1 MKEINLSF
9 LCVRVNQ
16 ERDGIFMENNKDW
29 KELEEWNAKNEA
41 KNKFYENS
49 ELKKTRDINAKKF
62 SKMANIFSFTVIT
75 PIMIITLVLTIIILL
90 FLVVFFHHLK
100 VDTET
105 EILQQ
110 LKNEYSRDFVI
121 VEENIIS
128 DKLKIYKIS
137 PKNNKN
143 IVFKAV
149 QSNFKQHN
157 DYKEYL
163 IKDAIQAYL
172 NTLNGTNIKVA
183 DSTTLSNNQQ
193 YYKLKYGINISTY
206 SELPDAVKEIYN
218 CNDYISKKLKKE
230 FKNINFYF
238 NGYLSL
244 NNWTTEISN
253 NIYNK
258 SLDTYIYEAQHSYI
272 EYLKSNNLTYSDISD
287 L

>member
-75 PIMIITLVLTIIILL
+75 PIVITTLVLIIIILL
-90 FLVVFFHHLK
+90 FLGVFFHHLK

-163 IKDAIQAYL
+163 IKDAMKAYL
-172 NTLNGTNIKVA
+172 NTLDSTNIKVT

-193 YYKLKYGINISTY
+193 YYKLKYGISISTY
-206 SELPDAVKEIYN
+206 SEIPDAVKEIYN
-218 CNDYISKKLKKE
+218 CNDYISKKLNKE

-272 EYLKSNNLTYSDISD
+272 EYLKSNNLTDPDISD

>member
-1 MKEINLSF
+1 
-9 LCVRVNQ
+9 
-16 ERDGIFMENNKDW
+16 MENNNDW
-29 KELEEWNAKNEA
+29 KELKEWNAQNEV

-49 ELKKTRDINAKKF
+49 ELKEARDMNAKKF
-62 SKMANIFSFTVIT
+62 SKIASIFSFTIMT
-75 PIMIITLVLTIIILL
+75 PIMIVMLALTIVILL
-90 FLVVFFHHLK
+90 FLGVFFHHLK

-110 LKNEYSRDFVI
+110 LKNEYSQDFVI

-128 DKLKIYKIS
+128 DNLKIYKIS

-163 IKDAIQAYL
+163 IKDAMKAYL
-172 NTLNGTNIKVA
+172 NTLDSTNIKVT

-193 YYKLKYGINISTY
+193 YYKLKYGISISTY
-206 SELPDAVKEIYN
+206 SEIPDAVREIYN
-218 CNDYISKKLKKE
+218 CNDYIFKELNKE

-238 NGYLSL
+238 NGYLTL
-244 NNWTTEISN
+244 NNWTTEIPN

-258 SLDTYIYEAQHSYI
+258 NLDVYIYEVQNSYI
-272 EYLKSNNLTYSDISD
+272 EYLKSNNLTNSDISD